1 MSKSNSYNGVGD
13 AVFHGALMMVLL
25 MMGVCTSD
33 DGTTFDNGAFDDH
46 PP

>member
-1 MSKSNSYNGVGD
+1 MALEMLLFMVL
-13 AVFHGALMMVLL
+13 LMMVLL

-33 DGTTFDNGAFDDH
+33 DGTIFDNGAFDDH